1 MRRIGIEKINIYGS
15 SLILDQRKLAEARGM
30 DPQKVVADFLIDTR
44 SLNPLY
50 EDAVTMGAN
59 AAEPM
64 LTGEDRTSIGMLVVG
79 TESSVDFGK
88 PISTNIHG
96 ALGLPTNV
104 RNFETKHACYSGVAA
119 LDTALNWVAS
129 GQQPWTQ
136 GPGRLLG
143 LLPHAPEHQGG
154 VRPRR
159 RCRSSHRERF
169 PARRGVRAVQAGNLD
184 GGRLRHFPAQRAP
197 RGGEQRGEPLHVP
210 RRPGRCLARLRNCRG
225 GSR

>member
-64 LTGEDRTSIGMLVVG
+64 LTGEDRQAIGMLVVG

-96 ALGLPTNV
+96 APGPAHERAQL
-104 RNFETKHACYSGVAA
+104 RDEAC
-119 LDTALNWVAS
+119 
-129 GQQPWTQ
+129 
-136 GPGRLLG
+136 LL
-143 LLPHAPEHQGG
+143 Q
-154 VRPRR
+154 
-159 RCRSSHRERF
+159 
-169 PARRGVRAVQAGNLD
+169 RRGGAGHRAELGS
-184 GGRLRHFPAQRAP
+184 LRP
-197 RGGEQRGEPLHVP
+197 
-210 RRPGRCLARLRNCRG
+210 
-225 GSR
+225 